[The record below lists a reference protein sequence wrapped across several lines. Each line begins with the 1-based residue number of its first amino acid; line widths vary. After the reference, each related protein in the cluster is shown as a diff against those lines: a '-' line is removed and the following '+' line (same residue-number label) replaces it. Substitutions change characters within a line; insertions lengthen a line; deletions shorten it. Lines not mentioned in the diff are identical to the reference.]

1 MKMIKCL
8 SVLLVSFLF
17 LMTGCAPKV
26 ITNISKSYPASVT
39 ADKVRLYELGE
50 AVPASAER
58 IGNVSVVDN
67 GVSTKCNYDQVVW
80 LANAFSV
87 GHGGVSGRSSIES
100 VGFGGR
106 GCRGEVFI

>member
-1 MKMIKCL
+1 MIKCL
-8 SVLLVSFLF
+8 SVLFVSFLF

-80 LANAFSV
+80 LAKQETVPETLIHLPLRQISV
-87 GHGGVSGRSSIES
+87 HDRTD
-100 VGFGGR
+100 FR
-106 GCRGEVFI
+106 L

>member
-8 SVLLVSFLF
+8 SVLFVSFLF

-58 IGNVSVVDN
+58 IGNVSVVECLLN
-67 GVSTKCNYDQVVW
+67 VIMIR
-80 LANAFSV
+80 L
-87 GHGGVSGRSSIES
+87 
-100 VGFGGR
+100 FGWR
-106 GCRGEVFI
+106 NKKRQKREVTHWR

>member
-8 SVLLVSFLF
+8 SVLFVSFLF

-50 AVPASAER
+50 AVPA
-58 IGNVSVVDN
+58 
-67 GVSTKCNYDQVVW
+67 
-80 LANAFSV
+80 
-87 GHGGVSGRSSIES
+87 
-100 VGFGGR
+100 
-106 GCRGEVFI
+106 

>member
-1 MKMIKCL
+1 MIKCL
-8 SVLLVSFLF
+8 SVLFVSFLF

-67 GVSTKCNYDQVVW
+67 GVSTNVIMIR
-80 LANAFSV
+80 L
-87 GHGGVSGRSSIES
+87 
-100 VGFGGR
+100 FGWR
-106 GCRGEVFI
+106 NKKRQKREVTHWR